1 MDASPT
7 LGGGDVRRP
16 YEPRRVAFASR
27 DPRIRRSD
35 RRVPRADRSH
45 VLPGGGDPRPGATR
59 AYNVACSLTRDG
71 HRGHALDW
79 LDRAVQSGWTDA
91 RQILE
96 DDDLTPLRE
105 LPRFG
110 VILVRIPR

>member
-1 MDASPT
+1 
-7 LGGGDVRRP
+7 
-16 YEPRRVAFASR
+16 
-27 DPRIRRSD
+27 
-35 RRVPRADRSH
+35 
-45 VLPGGGDPRPGATR
+45 
-59 AYNVACSLTRDG
+59 VACSLSRDG